1 MMRFF
6 IGSLV
11 LLTAVAFLAA
21 ADAPELLQKAKAAA
35 KQGQLQEA
43 LKLADEAVA
52 ADAKSPA
59 AVLFRGELH
68 EALANHEKAVA
79 DFGQAI
85 ALDPKL
91 AEAYNHRGS
100 ERFKLG
106 QVAESLTDFDKYLE
120 LRPRE
125 KPGHWKRGIS
135 LYYAGKYKEGK
146 EQFEAYEQVD
156 TNDVENAVWHY
167 ICNARAV
174 GPDKARAALL
184 KIGKDQR
191 VPMMEV
197 YSLFG
202 GKAKPADVMAAA
214 KADDPP
220 AAQLK
225 SRLFY
230 AHLYLG
236 IYHDILGEQ
245 KLALEH
251 LTEAA
256 EKYRIG
262 HYMGDVAKVH
272 LDMLKKEKK

>member
-1 MMRFF
+1 MRCLL
-6 IGSLV
+6 GLLV
-11 LLTAVAFLAA
+11 IAGAA
-21 ADAPELLQKAKAAA
+21 LGADAPELLQKARAVA
-35 KQGQLQEA
+35 KQGQLAEA
-43 LKLADEAVA
+43 LKLADQAVA
-52 ADAKSPA
+52 ADAKSA
-59 AVLFRGELH
+59 AVVQFRGELH
-68 EALANHEKAVA
+68 ETLGNHEKAVA
-79 DFGQAI
+79 DFSQVL

-91 AEAYNHRGS
+91 AEAYNRRGS
-100 ERFKLG
+100 EQFKLG
-106 QVAESLTDFDKYLE
+106 KVAESLADFDKFLE

-167 ICNARAV
+167 ICHARAAS
-174 GPDKARAALL
+174 PEKARAALL

-197 YSLFG
+197 YALFA

-214 KADDPP
+214 KADDLP

-225 SRLFY
+225 VRLFY

-236 IYHDILGEQ
+236 IHHDIAGEP

-251 LTEAA
+251 MTEAA

-272 LDMLKKEKK
+272 LDLLRKEKK